1 MGKDG
6 TLDYG
11 KFAALTVHLQR
22 MDNDEHLQKAFSHF
36 DLDGNGFIDYDE
48 LKQALVD
55 EMDDT
60 ELIKDIMNEVDT
72 DKVRVVGKFPSIF
85 INSHPILCFFQ
96 LRVIAFLIL
105 VIFWMQ
111 FAHCGWPLQCLM
123 WKYLC
128 LMAQSYIH
136 LSLVYIQFPFSK

>member
-1 MGKDG
+1 MDVGKDG

-72 DKVRVVGKFPSIF
+72 DKVRVFGKFP
-85 INSHPILCFFQ
+85 
-96 LRVIAFLIL
+96 
-105 VIFWMQ
+105 
-111 FAHCGWPLQCLM
+111 
-123 WKYLC
+123 
-128 LMAQSYIH
+128 
-136 LSLVYIQFPFSK
+136 

>member
-85 INSHPILCFFQ
+85 INSHPILC
-96 LRVIAFLIL
+96 L
-105 VIFWMQ
+105 WYM
-111 FAHCGWPLQCLM
+111 
-123 WKYLC
+123 LC
-128 LMAQSYIH
+128 LFGPKPLVMVHMNECFKIWNKCNQF
-136 LSLVYIQFPFSK
+136 LSEYLFL